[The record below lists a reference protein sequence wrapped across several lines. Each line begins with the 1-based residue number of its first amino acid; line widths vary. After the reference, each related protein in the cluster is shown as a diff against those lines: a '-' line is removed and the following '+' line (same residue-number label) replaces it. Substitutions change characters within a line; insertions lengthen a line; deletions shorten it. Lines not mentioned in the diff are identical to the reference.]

1 MANLNTDEA
10 RMKAVLDNAETI
22 AVVGHS
28 DKPHR
33 PSYRI
38 AQYLRDVGYT
48 VYAVNPT
55 IDEVDGEISYPS
67 LADVPVKVDIVNIF
81 RRSEFVSD
89 IVDQAIEIGAG
100 AVWMQF
106 NVIDED
112 AAARA
117 VAAGLD
123 VAMDRCIKVEHIRLV

>member
-1 MANLNTDEA
+1 MANLNTDDA
-10 RMKAVLDNAETI
+10 RMIAVLDKAETI

-55 IDEVDGEISYPS
+55 IEAVNGEISYPS

-81 RRSEFVSD
+81 RRSEYVSD

-117 VAAGLD
+117 IAAGLD
-123 VAMDRCIKVEHIRLV
+123 VAMDRCIKVEHMRLL